1 MSKNVRITIG
11 ILLMLTTLSFAEYTP
26 KTKNSPEEDDK
37 YVLVFSDEFNLPNGS
52 QPDSA
57 KWSRCQ
63 RYDSQWNRWI
73 TSSKDVVFIKNGTLV
88 CRAIPNTK
96 EKSDTAKMLTGAIW
110 TRNKYAFQYG
120 RLLVRMKTN
129 VITGNF
135 PAAWLGRQQKDGKRA
150 PYGEIDVVEMFGS
163 KNEANHNIHTQ
174 YTLDNPKHGL
184 RTSFKHK
191 VDVTKWHVYGIEWT
205 PEYVKWLVDGK
216 LVGIYYKS
224 SDKELLQKHQWTF
237 DDKFFILLNQSV
249 GNGAHGMIPDITKI
263 YETKFDWIRVYQKK

>member
-1 MSKNVRITIG
+1 
-11 ILLMLTTLSFAEYTP
+11 
-26 KTKNSPEEDDK
+26 
-37 YVLVFSDEFNLPNGS
+37 
-52 QPDSA
+52 
-57 KWSRCQ
+57 
-63 RYDSQWNRWI
+63 
-73 TSSKDVVFIKNGTLV
+73 
-88 CRAIPNTK
+88 
-96 EKSDTAKMLTGAIW
+96 MLTGAIW

-135 PAAWLGRQQKDGKRA
+135 PAAWLGRQQKDGNKA

-163 KNEANHNIHTQ
+163 KQESNHNIHTQ

-184 RTSFKHK
+184 RTSFKHN

-205 PEYVKWLVDGK
+205 PKYVKWLVDGR

-224 SDKELLQKHQWTF
+224 SDKELLKKHQWTF

-249 GNGAHGMIPDITKI
+249 GTGAHGMIPDITKT

>member
-1 MSKNVRITIG
+1 MKKS
-11 ILLMLTTLSFAEYTP
+11 LLMFLFFWVLFLGGDSFQTQAKK
-26 KTKNSPEEDDK
+26 KTKDSYK
-37 YVLVFSDEFNLPNGS
+37 LVFCDEFNLSDGA
-52 QPDSA
+52 QPDTA
-57 KWSRCQ
+57 IWSRCQ
-63 RYDSQWNRWI
+63 RYNSQWNRWV
-73 TSSKDVVFIKNGTLV
+73 SDSKDVIYIKRGKLV
-88 CRAIPNTK
+88 CRAIPNSN
-96 EKSDTAKMLTGAIW
+96 EKGDTAKMLTGAIW

-129 VITGNF
+129 VITVNF
-135 PAAWLGRQQKDGKRA
+135 PAAWLGRQQKDGNKA

-163 KNEANHNIHTQ
+163 KQESNHNIHTQ

-184 RTSFKHK
+184 RTSFKHD

-205 PEYVKWLVDGK
+205 PKYVKWLVDGR

-224 SDKELLQKHQWTF
+224 SDKELLKKHQWTF

-249 GNGAHGMIPDITKI
+249 GTGAHGMIPDITKT

>member
-1 MSKNVRITIG
+1 M
-11 ILLMLTTLSFAEYTP
+11 
-26 KTKNSPEEDDK
+26 
-37 YVLVFSDEFNLPNGS
+37 
-52 QPDSA
+52 
-57 KWSRCQ
+57 
-63 RYDSQWNRWI
+63 
-73 TSSKDVVFIKNGTLV
+73 
-88 CRAIPNTK
+88 CRAIPNSN
-96 EKSDTAKMLTGAIW
+96 EKGDTAKMLTGAIW

-135 PAAWLGRQQKDGKRA
+135 PAAWLGRQQKDGNKA

-163 KNEANHNIHTQ
+163 KQESNHNIHTQ

-184 RTSFKHK
+184 RTSFKHD

-205 PEYVKWLVDGK
+205 PKYVKWLVDGQ

-224 SDKELLQKHQWTF
+224 SDKELLKKHQWTF

-249 GNGAHGMIPDITKI
+249 GNGAHGMIPDITKT
-263 YETKFDWIRVYQKK
+263 YETKFDWIRIYQKK